1 MIEQGAALKPGMS
14 DPRVPK
20 IRSLLALTGDYEWQ
34 VTNSPVYDEQ
44 LVIAVQRFQQRHGLE
59 AKGLIGKQ
67 TIIAMDVPPEERVQQ
82 IMLNMER
89 WRWMPDNLG
98 RKSFSGEPRGL

>member
-1 MIEQGAALKPGMS
+1 M
-14 DPRVPK
+14 
-20 IRSLLALTGDYEWQ
+20 
-34 VTNSPVYDEQ
+34 
-44 LVIAVQRFQQRHGLE
+44 AVQRFQQRHGLE

-67 TIIAMDVPPEERVQQ
+67 TIMAMDVPPDERARQ

-98 RKSFSGEPRGL
+98 DYHFLVNLAAFELSGCKAR